1 MGQIR
6 YPQPA
11 RPSTIILELWKYLSD
26 PSALAKGSRFHRP
39 DGLARARTTPTKGK
53 STCTQQIRLLR
64 HDIGGCIDARLG
76 ERPDHSAIP
85 PRRPRGAAHN
95 QATLRRLQQLLVG

>member
-11 RPSTIILELWKYLSD
+11 RPSTIILELWKYISD
-26 PSALAKGSRFHRP
+26 PSALAKGSRFHQP

-64 HDIGGCIDARLG
+64 HDIGGSPPGAGDGRSAAVRYPAARL
-76 ERPDHSAIP
+76 AY
-85 PRRPRGAAHN
+85 RRHRSPARARIRH
-95 QATLRRLQQLLVG
+95 